1 MEKFGN
7 LSYDEE
13 NRGSAMEAIHR
24 QPQKKWRLPMNLQ
37 RIFILIAAAVLTAA
51 FGQYYFRKRNFYLK
65 HWPHVCPSPWPSYI
79 H

>member
-1 MEKFGN
+1 
-7 LSYDEE
+7 
-13 NRGSAMEAIHR
+13 MEAIHR
-24 QPQKKWRLPMNLQ
+24 QPQKKME
-37 RIFILIAAAVLTAA
+37 AAYESAENIYTYSGGSTDGA